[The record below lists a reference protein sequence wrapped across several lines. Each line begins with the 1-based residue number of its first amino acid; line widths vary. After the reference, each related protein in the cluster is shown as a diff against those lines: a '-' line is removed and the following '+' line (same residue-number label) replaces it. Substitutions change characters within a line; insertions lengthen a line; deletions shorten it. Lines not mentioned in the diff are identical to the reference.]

1 MKKRL
6 ALLSCC
12 LALTMALC
20 GCNGGHV
27 HSFSDSYIEEPT
39 CEEGGTVERVCS
51 ECGEIV
57 TEEVPP
63 LGHDW
68 EDGVCMRCGRTE
80 SGGMM
85 TLRSITVEG
94 QKTEFTE
101 ADAAFTTGDSFRVIG
116 HFETDGA
123 AGETRALTAEEIS
136 VDAESMDA
144 AFAAIAAGNYDA
156 ARGAYPITVQGSAY
170 GVQCS
175 TSYYVTLD
183 HAWGDPVDGVCTCSI
198 DGVQRGTWALE
209 DSISV
214 TAWGTTPVISA
225 DARACMASDGSNYM
239 TYGSIEKGQFISIS
253 GTAYTTGTDTW
264 DTPFLGIRQDENLF
278 LARQDTWVMGAD
290 TAWNNCGWSLHPWGS
305 DAVEYNFASTEEF
318 LNAATDWEVYYSG
331 TSTGSD
337 WGSDASPV
345 SFTITWEYH
354 WLGYILISTAIG
366 GGTPIQRYIK
376 VPDGVYETALSME
389 DVTMNVISV
398 SEIRIA

>member
-101 ADAAFTTGDSFRVIG
+101 ADAAFTTGDSTASAPVP
-116 HFETDGA
+116 
-123 AGETRALTAEEIS
+123 LTACS
-136 VDAESMDA
+136 AE
-144 AFAAIAAGNYDA
+144 
-156 ARGAYPITVQGSAY
+156 RGR
-170 GVQCS
+170 
-175 TSYYVTLD
+175 L
-183 HAWGDPVDGVCTCSI
+183 
-198 DGVQRGTWALE
+198 R
-209 DSISV
+209 
-214 TAWGTTPVISA
+214 TA
-225 DARACMASDGSNYM
+225 
-239 TYGSIEKGQFISIS
+239 
-253 GTAYTTGTDTW
+253 
-264 DTPFLGIRQDENLF
+264 
-278 LARQDTWVMGAD
+278 
-290 TAWNNCGWSLHPWGS
+290 SLSRP
-305 DAVEYNFASTEEF
+305 
-318 LNAATDWEVYYSG
+318 
-331 TSTGSD
+331 
-337 WGSDASPV
+337 
-345 SFTITWEYH
+345 
-354 WLGYILISTAIG
+354 G
-366 GGTPIQRYIK
+366 GRH
-376 VPDGVYETALSME
+376 L
-389 DVTMNVISV
+389 
-398 SEIRIA
+398 